1 MNIQAECKV
10 CLLQQTLNV
19 LKNLDIDE
27 ETSRKVINELTE
39 KIYKLKYDKSPP
51 EHAIEIYGAISSLL
65 NRDDLYKV
73 QKANAIAQAESFV
86 PLLKEKIKKSNN
98 KLLTAIKISVAG
110 NVLDLATQKSF
121 DLNAELENIFKT
133 DFTINNFKE
142 LKDDL
147 DNAREIVILA
157 DNAGEN
163 IFDKIL
169 IETLNELYPNLKI
182 NYATRGQP
190 IINDITYEEAKL
202 SGVGEICNL
211 VSSGV
216 ASAGFIYELASKEF
230 REIYDR
236 ADFVIAKGMGN
247 FETMIDVVSKKS
259 YFLFKVKCNVV
270 SKLID
275 REIGDIICLSNKIY
289 KEI

>member
-19 LKNLDIDE
+19 LKNLKIDE

-39 KIYKLKYDKSPP
+39 KIYKLNYDKSPP
-51 EHAIEIYGAISSLL
+51 EHAIDIYGTISKLL
-65 NRDDLYKV
+65 NRNDLYKE
-73 QKANAIAQAESFV
+73 QKADAILQAENFV
-86 PLLKEKIKKSNN
+86 PLLKEKIRKSNN

-121 DLNAELENIFKT
+121 DLSNELENIFNT
-133 DFTINNFKE
+133 DFTIDNFQN

-147 DNAREIVILA
+147 ESAKEIVILA

-169 IETLNELYPNLKI
+169 IETLIKLYPNLKI
-182 NYATRGQP
+182 NYATRGKP

-211 VSSGV
+211 VDSGV
-216 ASAGFIYELASKEF
+216 ASAGFIYELANKNF
-230 REIYDR
+230 RKIYER

-247 FETMIDVVSKKS
+247 FETMINLVDKKS

-275 REIGDIICLSNKIY
+275 KKIGDIICLSNKVY

>member
-19 LKNLDIDE
+19 LKNLNIDE
-27 ETSRKVINELTE
+27 ATSRKVIDELSE
-39 KIYKLKYDKSPP
+39 KIYKLNYDKSPP
-51 EHAIEIYGAISSLL
+51 EHAIDVYGAISKLL
-65 NRDDLYKV
+65 NRDDLYKK
-73 QKANAIAQAESFV
+73 QKESAIKQAESFV
-86 PLLKEKIKKSNN
+86 PLLKDKIKNSEN

-121 DLNAELENIFKT
+121 NLSSELENIFKT
-133 DFTINNFKE
+133 NFAIDNFKN
-142 LKDDL
+142 LKEDL
-147 DNAREIVILA
+147 ESAKEIVILA

-169 IETLNELYPNLKI
+169 IETLIELYPNLKI
-182 NYATRGQP
+182 HYATRGQP
-190 IINDITYEEAKL
+190 IINDITYDEAKL

-216 ASAGFIYELASKEF
+216 ASAGFIYELASDEF
-230 REIYDR
+230 REIYNR

-247 FETMIDVVSKKS
+247 FETMIDVVDKKS

-275 REIGDIICLSNKIY
+275 RKIGDIICLSNKIY
-289 KEI
+289 KDI